1 MTELA
6 WRSVRFPFAEQR
18 VVPWRNGGGS
28 TREVAIEPAGATVAT
43 GFVWRISVASVAA
56 DGPFSAFPG
65 VDRCLWLVRGT
76 GMVLE
81 VGGAPPARVV
91 LDRPGQ
97 RYDFAGETPIVARL
111 LDGPNED
118 LNVMVARDRASVQAD
133 LHELAPDA
141 EWHAALLPGEHV
153 LLLVRGGAAVPAA
166 ATALAQGDALRLDG
180 VGRLE
185 VRATASP
192 CTVLLA
198 SFTRR

>member
-1 MTELA
+1 MNEPP
-6 WRSVRFPFAEQR
+6 WRCVRIPFAEQR

-28 TREVAIEPAGATVAT
+28 TREVAIEPAGATVGN

-65 VDRCLWLVRGT
+65 VDRCLWLVRGA

-81 VGGAPPARVV
+81 VGGAAPARVV
-91 LDRPGQ
+91 LDHPGQ

-118 LNVMVARDRASVQAD
+118 LNVMVARDRAVARAGW
-133 LHELAPDA
+133 HELAPDSV
-141 EWHAALLPGEHV
+141 WHAELPPGEHV
-153 LLLVRGGAAVPAA
+153 LLLVRGGVLAA
-166 ATALAQGDALRLDG
+166 ATAALERGDALRVDG
-180 VGRLE
+180 AGRLAL
-185 VRATASP
+185 RATAAP
-192 CTVLLA
+192 CTFLLA